1 VLVKRCSSEVE
12 VHMQM
17 KVPQNT
23 LISTPRSLLAFTRHV
38 SQFEVPLGF
47 TDRMEGTALT

>member
-17 KVPQNT
+17 KVPQNP
-23 LISTPRSLLAFTRHV
+23 LISTSRPLLAFTRNV
-38 SQFEVPLGF
+38 SQFEVPPGF
-47 TDRMEGTALT
+47 TGRMEGTALT